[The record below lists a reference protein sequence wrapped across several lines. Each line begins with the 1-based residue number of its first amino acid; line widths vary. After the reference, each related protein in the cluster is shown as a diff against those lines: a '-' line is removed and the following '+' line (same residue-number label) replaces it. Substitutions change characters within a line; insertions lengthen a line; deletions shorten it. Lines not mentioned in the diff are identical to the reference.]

1 MRSIEP
7 GRGDSFPSP
16 KGRVARRKSGAPG
29 GVLSR
34 PGPVGATRSAASG
47 YGLAAAYVDLKSNE
61 LHPKDVFLEN

>member
-1 MRSIEP
+1 
-7 GRGDSFPSP
+7 
-16 KGRVARRKSGAPG
+16 VARRESGAPG